1 MSEVTDYSPLVKEV
15 FDTCLGV
22 KAKDRVWI
30 QSWDHTLYLAKAFAS
45 ECSLRACPHLLS
57 IRYEDLWL
65 RWILKSPKEQ
75 LEVVASQE
83 EAALKETDFYIFTMG
98 PRSPVPWDSIP
109 KEKREAVSVW
119 LDTRYDK
126 TLYAR
131 KWARIAKT
139 HKVKMLA
146 VEATL
151 ATPERAKAQ
160 GVNYEEWR
168 EVMFRGCM
176 IDHKELAR
184 RSKILAKL
192 ISGKEKISITT
203 KSGTQLSLALDR
215 RPVGISDGIATEEM
229 AERGRIVFLPAGAI
243 EVSVDEESAEGRIV
257 YDAPVRLG
265 NEIIESLVINLK
277 DGRIQRHTATRGTNV
292 FEGYLEK
299 GGKDAGRFAFFGF
312 GLNPN
317 LRYGYTQDDKVLGGV
332 TLGFG
337 SNLSMGG
344 RNVATDQW
352 WASMT
357 NATVRIDDLT
367 VMNEGKLLV

>member
-1 MSEVTDYSPLVKEV
+1 MPRCEGEGHRL
-15 FDTCLGV
+15 DTKL
-22 KAKDRVWI
+22 
-30 QSWDHTLYLAKAFAS
+30 DHTLDVAKAFAS

-65 RWILKSPKEQ
+65 RLILKSPKEQ
-75 LEVVASQE
+75 LEVVAPQE
-83 EAALKETDFYIFTMG
+83 VAALEETDFYIFTMG
-98 PRSPVPWDSIP
+98 PRNPVPWGSIP
-109 KEKREAVSVW
+109 KEKRGAVSVW

-126 TLYAR
+126 TVYAR

-160 GVNYEEWR
+160 GLNYEEWR

-176 IDHKELAR
+176 VDHKELAR

-192 ISGKEKISITT
+192 MSGKGRISITT
-203 KSGTQLSLALDR
+203 KSGTRLSLVLNR
-215 RPVGISDGIATEEM
+215 RPVGTSDGIATEEM
-229 AERGRIVFLPAGAI
+229 AEKGRITFLPAGAI
-243 EVSVDEESAEGRIV
+243 EVSVDEESADGKIV

-265 NEIIESLVINLK
+265 NEMIENLLINLK
-277 DGRIQRHTATRGTNV
+277 DGRIYQFKATRGAKV
-292 FEGYLEK
+292 LEGYMEK
-299 GGKDAGRFAFFGF
+299 GGRDAGRFAFFGF

-317 LRYGYTQDDKVLGGV
+317 LRHGFTQDDKVLGGV

-337 SNLSMGG
+337 SNEVMGG
-344 RNVATDQW
+344 KNVAADQW
-352 WASMT
+352 WASIT
-357 NATVRIDDLT
+357 NATVRIDGTTIMDGGRLR
-367 VMNEGKLLV
+367 V